1 MTDSRRFSM
10 GDVFLLVLIVVA
22 AAGTR
27 AWYVNVC
34 CRQGHDDGPFQVQD
48 DWKTERDAVVTN
60 LGAGRGAVAPWPL
73 RGDEPSPYPA
83 FAYPWLLSVLDRTS
97 HDLDVTYQRVRW
109 IQVGLGAI
117 TAGLYFLFA
126 RRAFRSWLVG
136 AIAGLLC
143 AVYPFWIINTAEVND
158 GVLATFLLALCLFL
172 GVRGGQVG
180 GALTSLL
187 YGLGLAGLATLRAP
201 LLPFALAAILWFLW
215 RTRSLQRGWL
225 YALLAFLGFVNGL
238 VPWGMR
244 NLQSG
249 GGVPAVVQSAYLN
262 LWMGNNSRATG
273 GPESEPVMREALA
286 EARGQEQPAQ
296 IPGAV
301 SAEDQVREM
310 REDML
315 NQVRQHPALT
325 LERRLEAGV
334 SFFLGQRWLN
344 DRTLYREDPNA
355 LADAPDWLVGSVA
368 TLLAGGLLIMLLLGA
383 LGWRWT
389 YGWKHEAMPSS
400 LAPVWILLPYLLGH
414 AEALHGPRL
423 PLDGVFLCYT
433 AFVLA
438 CAVPPVGRHLFRRT
452 EIET

>member
-1 MTDSRRFSM
+1 MTDSRRFSI
-10 GDVFLLVLIVVA
+10 GDVLLLVLIVVA

-34 CRQGHDDGPFQVQD
+34 CRQGLDDGPFQVQD
-48 DWKTERDAVVTN
+48 DWKTERDTVVTN

-73 RGDEPSPYPA
+73 RGDEALPYPA

-126 RRAFRSWLVG
+126 RRAFRSGLVG
-136 AIAGLLC
+136 TIAGLLC

-244 NLQSG
+244 NIQSS

-296 IPGAV
+296 VPGAV
-301 SAEDQVREM
+301 NAEDQVRQM

-315 NQVRQHPALT
+315 NQVRQHPART

-334 SFFLGQRWLN
+334 SFFFGHRWLT
-344 DRTLYREDPNA
+344 DRTLYREEPHA

-368 TLLAGGLLIMLLLGA
+368 TLLAGGLLLMLLLGA

-389 YGWKHEAMPSS
+389 YGWKPEAMPSS

-438 CAVPPVGRHLFRRT
+438 CAVPPIGRHLFRRT
-452 EIET
+452 ETET